1 MLLGTHQHNID
12 AKGRLIIPSE
22 FRSDLGERFCMCK
35 GLDGCLFLF
44 PLDEWERF
52 VTALKAL
59 PMTKENRDITRY
71 FLAGAAVAETDKQG
85 RIVIPQH
92 LRDYAGLAGASY
104 ITGVSNRAEVWSAEK
119 WEKSNNA
126 IDNEN
131 IEQAFENID
140 FRF

>member
-59 PMTKENRDITRY
+59 PMT
-71 FLAGAAVAETDKQG
+71 
-85 RIVIPQH
+85 
-92 LRDYAGLAGASY
+92 
-104 ITGVSNRAEVWSAEK
+104 
-119 WEKSNNA
+119 
-126 IDNEN
+126 
-131 IEQAFENID
+131 
-140 FRF
+140 